1 MIKYAHRFAHPHS
14 LTVLP
19 LLLGTASCGMVIA
32 VTVLFEMVHHK
43 VHHYVCTEA
52 GDLNSKLFQEL
63 LHKLNSELMILGEW
77 TSSTLRHRG
86 RKTNRRNIAVGP
98 SGFISF
104 TVMMLLES
112 HVLTHGSPW
121 VVGFEFAHIA
131 IFFIVCSYRAAQ
143 LTKHKGAY
151 CTLFS
156 PPTLCARL

>member
-1 MIKYAHRFAHPHS
+1 VGQYALLLSMIKYAHRFAHPHS

-86 RKTNRRNIAVGP
+86 AK
-98 SGFISF
+98 
-104 TVMMLLES
+104 
-112 HVLTHGSPW
+112 LTG
-121 VVGFEFAHIA
+121 E
-131 IFFIVCSYRAAQ
+131 
-143 LTKHKGAY
+143 
-151 CTLFS
+151 TL
-156 PPTLCARL
+156 RLDPQALSVSL